1 MKTKILLLASALV
14 AMATTG
20 AAAATR
26 LAGTGCCP
34 LCK

>member
-1 MKTKILLLASALV
+1 MKTKMFGLAMALV
-14 AMATTG
+14 ALFSTG

>member
-1 MKTKILLLASALV
+1 MKTKLFGLLVTLFAV
-14 AMATTG
+14 FTTG
-20 AAAATR
+20 AAAAAN

>member
-1 MKTKILLLASALV
+1 MKAKVFGLAMALV
-14 AMATTG
+14 ALVATG
-20 AAAATR
+20 ASAATK